1 MSREWGAAP
10 AGNWPSSYRPAK
22 QKAAGTRE
30 CHHRAESWEERGLGT
45 PDVNLEKHPPVR
57 FASGATLPWAGP
69 PSSASAAGR
78 RGEWSPGETGRRRFR
93 LTPGGGTGNA
103 SCGASPARVQ
113 SSARRRVTTC
123 CASRRA
129 VSGTGAARGLDR
141 ASLGLGG
148 EGSWKRRPGAATER
162 GCTDTCWRLV
172 VTAGKLPART
182 GRLRPA
188 PAVVCLKRLR
198 LSQDKFGS

>member
-1 MSREWGAAP
+1 MS
-10 AGNWPSSYRPAK
+10 AGFKERVPGVGSGPCWELAEQLRAR
-22 QKAAGTRE
+22 KAESRRHPE

-45 PDVNLEKHPPVR
+45 PDMNLEKHPPVR

-78 RGEWSPGETGRRRFR
+78 RGQWSPGETGRRRFR
-93 LTPGGGTGNA
+93 LTPGGGTGSA

-129 VSGTGAARGLDR
+129 ASGTGAARGLDR

-148 EGSWKRRPGAATER
+148 EGSWRRRPCAATER

-172 VTAGKLPART
+172 VTAGKLPAST
-182 GRLRPA
+182 GRL
-188 PAVVCLKRLR
+188 LQLL
-198 LSQDKFGS
+198 LSFA